1 MSEQQAEAKKA
12 FGIRLRNVRLD
23 ARLTGRQLA
32 AATGMR
38 PSKISRIEH
47 ARQNPT
53 EDDIRTWCRA
63 CSAEAQIPEL
73 IATHRQIDE
82 MWQEHRQ
89 QLRQGIK
96 NLSAKNRPL
105 YERTKLMRIY
115 TSLNIP
121 GFLQQPMYVRAV
133 IEAVTQFHNLPDDI
147 DEAVQARLNRLRL
160 LTSGPGQ
167 FAFAIEASALYVT
180 LGDRDTME
188 EQFDF
193 LISATRMGNVSL
205 GIIPLGATRSRIWA
219 GDNFYIFDEH
229 TVRSDQWTGTYET
242 SRPIEIATFLKIF
255 SLLREQAVYGVA
267 ARAEIEMAR
276 GLLQSRETPSH

>member
-1 MSEQQAEAKKA
+1 
-12 FGIRLRNVRLD
+12 
-23 ARLTGRQLA
+23 
-32 AATGMR
+32 MR

-53 EDDIRTWCRA
+53 EDDIREWCRA
-63 CSAEAQIPEL
+63 CSAEAQVPEL

-89 QLRQGIK
+89 QLRQGLK
-96 NLSAKNRPL
+96 NLSAKNKPL
-105 YERTKLMRIY
+105 YERTRLMRIY

-121 GFLQQPMYVRAV
+121 GFLQKPMYVRAV
-133 IEAVTQFHNLPDDI
+133 IEAVTKFHNLSDDI
-147 DEAVQARLNRLRL
+147 DVAVQARLNRLQL

-167 FAFAIEASALYVT
+167 FAFAIEASALYVA
-180 LGDRDTME
+180 LGERAVMN

-193 LISATRMGNVSL
+193 LTSATRMSNVSL

-219 GDNFYIFDEH
+219 GENFYIFDEH

-242 SRPIEIATFLKIF
+242 GRPVEIATFLKIF
-255 SLLREQAVYGVA
+255 NLLREQAVYGDA
-267 ARAEIEMAR
+267 AREEIEAAR
-276 GLLQSRETPSH
+276 RHLQSRETF

>member
-12 FGIRLRNVRLD
+12 FGIRLRDLRLD
-23 ARLTGRQLA
+23 ARLSGRQLSA
-32 AATGMR
+32 MTGMR

-63 CSAEAQIPEL
+63 CSAENQIPEL
-73 IATHRQIDE
+73 IAAHRQIDE

-89 QLRQGIK
+89 QLRQGLK
-96 NLSAKNRPL
+96 NLSAKNKPL
-105 YERTKLMRIY
+105 YERTKLMRVY

-121 GFLQQPMYVRAV
+121 GFLQKPMYVRAV
-133 IEAVTQFHNLPDDI
+133 VEAVTQFHKLPDNV
-147 DEAVQARLNRLRL
+147 DEAVKARLGRLQI

-167 FAFAIEASALYVT
+167 FAFAVEASALYVT
-180 LGDRDTME
+180 LGDQATMD

-193 LISATRMGNVSL
+193 LIAATRMNHVSL
-205 GIIPLGATRSRIWA
+205 GIIPLGTTRNRVWA
-219 GDNFYIFDEH
+219 GENFYIFDEH

-242 SRPIEIATFLKIF
+242 SRPIEISTFLRIF
-255 SLLREQAVYGVA
+255 NLLREQAVYGDA
-267 ARAEIEMAR
+267 ARAEIEAAR
-276 GLLQSRETPSH
+276 RHLQSRETS